1 MMIMKPGNLDFLT
14 RFYEQKLSQQ
24 NFIPELG
31 SLLSSEDLT
40 ASALPFFSHQDPK
53 DWLRLACRRRGQ
65 LSEIQTSQGIA
76 SFRLLIQKLPKD
88 SVEKAESGAFFIFTP
103 PEYALIHLLV
113 TLEPSHFFEHLR
125 RFVESSYPKVLTTF
139 VTHRRFQRLLSLFL
153 QKHDLSQLIINRAS
167 LRIRFQENEEAC
179 ARPIVPM
186 VSWPDMDIHRAFDW
200 VKEQNGWFQSLK
212 FTAYRNKRALA
223 GISFSRQGITR
234 TTGLLPE
241 VFSSFIMP
249 VCKILD
255 ENVRFF
261 GQRSRRDRKDL
272 SVRPLIIDFESDQV
286 AELEEKR
293 RFIIAMQ
300 QMHSASV
307 SVLHGNPYVH
317 LSVLDYYDGSVFD
330 VWVLS
335 PSAITIVPQMK
346 GSIAAIKRIINH
358 VFDSFAEGRIREYEK
373 VHEPI
378 EGY

>member
-1 MMIMKPGNLDFLT
+1 MVIMKPRNLDFLAP
-14 RFYEQKLSQQ
+14 FYEQKLTQHS
-24 NFIPELG
+24 FIPELG

-40 ASALPFFSHQDPK
+40 VSALPFFSDQDPK
-53 DWLRLACRRRGQ
+53 DWLRLACRRRGL
-65 LSEIQTSQGIA
+65 LSEIQTHHGIA
-76 SFRLLIQKLPKD
+76 SFRLLLQKLPGN
-88 SVEKAESGAFFIFTP
+88 SVLKAESGAFFVFTP

-113 TLEPSHFFEHLR
+113 TLEPSHFFGHLR
-125 RFVESSYPKVLTTF
+125 RLVESSYPKVLTTF
-139 VTHRRFQRLLSLFL
+139 VTHRRFRRLLNLFL
-153 QKHDLSQLIINRAS
+153 QQNGLSQLIINRAS
-167 LRIRFQENEEAC
+167 LRIRFQEDREAC
-179 ARPIVPM
+179 ARQIVPM
-186 VSWPDMDIHRAFDW
+186 ISWPDMDIHRAFDW
-200 VKEQNGWFQSLK
+200 VQDQNGWFQSLK
-212 FTAYRNKRALA
+212 FTAYGEKRALA
-223 GISFSRQGITR
+223 NISFSRQGITR

-241 VFSSFIMP
+241 VFSGFIMP

-286 AELEEKR
+286 AQLDEIS
-293 RFIIAMQ
+293 RFINAMQ

-346 GSIAAIKRIINH
+346 GSVAAIKRIINH
-358 VFDSFAEGRIREYEK
+358 VFDSFAEGRIRECEK
-373 VHEPI
+373 VHESI
-378 EGY
+378 KGN